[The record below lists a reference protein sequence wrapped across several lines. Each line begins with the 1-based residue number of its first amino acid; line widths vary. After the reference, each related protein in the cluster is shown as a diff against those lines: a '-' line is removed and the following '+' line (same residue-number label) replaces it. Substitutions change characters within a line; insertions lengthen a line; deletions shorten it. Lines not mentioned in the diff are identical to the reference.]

1 MRGPRHSYLP
11 GIAALV
17 SQTANHCLLYP
28 WGGHHDMTVSAHVY
42 TKRHLPRWRTAYR
55 VINGIFFWQDDH
67 CRESFMADVA
77 FAEFVTAHNDAN
89 SRDRAMR

>member
-1 MRGPRHSYLP
+1 MRGPRHNYLT

-17 SQTANHCLLYP
+17 SQAVNHGLLYP

-55 VINGIFFWQDDH
+55 VINGIFFWQYDH
-67 CRESFMADVA
+67 CRESFLADKR
-77 FAEFVTAHNDAN
+77 FAEYVLIY
-89 SRDRAMR
+89 SGQG

>member
-1 MRGPRHSYLP
+1 MRGYIT

-17 SQTANHCLLYP
+17 SQTINHCLLYR

-55 VINGIFFWQDDH
+55 VINGIFFWQYDH
-67 CRESFMADVA
+67 CRKSFDEDVV
-77 FAEFVTAHNDAN
+77 FAEFVIAHNDAN
-89 SRDRAMR
+89 SRDRAMG